1 MSVVPPVPPVTVAQP
16 LFPVADC
23 CHCIVPVCPVKLIVV
38 LAPLQT
44 VPAVAV
50 AVPPTLAPFT
60 VTDVVE
66 LDDNAQTPLVTN
78 AL

>member
-1 MSVVPPVPPVTVAQP
+1 M
-16 LFPVADC
+16 
-23 CHCIVPVCPVKLIVV
+23 VPVCPVKFIVV
-38 LAPLQT
+38 PDPLHT

-60 VTDVVE
+60 VTDVIE